1 MSRTRFLSQPVVEK
15 VFSEMRMVELP
26 RATDTEELDE
36 ELTMEGSDGP
46 EERGV
51 EFEPV
56 AGVASPGEGVG
67 EGVFAMEVTRDEREF
82 KRRARETENQEW

>member
-1 MSRTRFLSQPVVEK
+1 MEK

-26 RATDTEELDE
+26 RVTETEELDE
-36 ELTMEGSDGP
+36 EVTMEGSDAP

-56 AGVASPGEGVG
+56 AGVALPGVEVE
-67 EGVFAMEVTRDEREF
+67 EGVFATEVTRDESVCLRV
-82 KRRARETENQEW
+82 